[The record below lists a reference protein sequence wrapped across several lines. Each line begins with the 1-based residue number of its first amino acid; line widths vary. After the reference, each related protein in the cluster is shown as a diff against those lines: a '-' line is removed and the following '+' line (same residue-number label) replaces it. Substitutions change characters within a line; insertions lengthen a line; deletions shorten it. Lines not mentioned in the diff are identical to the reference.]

1 MSSKRWS
8 IRFKSG
14 GFNLSAAVDEDDGA
28 CDAEAIVARE
38 TRTSNQ
44 GVDAA
49 VLVSLNGD
57 SPAQPFKDQQQN
69 SGTVRC
75 VYVMTGDSLQWPIS
89 RQKSHR
95 SKGSSHSQ
103 HS

>member
-8 IRFKSG
+8 IGFKSG
-14 GFNLSAAVDEDDGA
+14 GFNFSAVVDEDDGA

-57 SPAQPFKDQQQN
+57 GPAKPFKARHGLFLRDL
-69 SGTVRC
+69 VR
-75 VYVMTGDSLQWPIS
+75 MGLNL
-89 RQKSHR
+89 
-95 SKGSSHSQ
+95 
-103 HS
+103 